1 MSSEYGGG
9 GREAYEKWFYRTY
22 PSGYDGNGYD
32 VDGYDWRGYDQR
44 GWDVNGYN
52 SYGRHISELQAN
64 GTFYE
69 TAEEKLYRLWTAKY
83 GEGGYNEN
91 GRNIDGYNQ
100 YGRTRRNDILHQQ
113 RQERAEE
120 EEREKQRA
128 IQYARE
134 VALSAMPLNMEVDK
148 RAKVPMSRRNNGSAA
163 MHIQA
168 GNRRGP
174 DGDWYRQGAN
184 GAWYDLNDGGISFY
198 SVWPENRRSPGGKG
212 NRGSRY
218 RGQRGVRISRSPNG
232 AAATRRSHPERGVR
246 MSTSPNGAA
255 ATRRF
260 HAERGIGSARSNSG
274 SPPDAS
280 RRYQN
285 QSMSGKGQPGKG
297 FFGKG
302 KGKGDQG
309 KGKGGKG
316 SHGKGSRGNRM

>member
-148 RAKVPMSRRNNGSAA
+148 RAKVSMSRRNNGSAA

-198 SVWPENRRSPGGKG
+198 SVWPENRHSPGGKGSPDGKGSPGGKG

-218 RGQRGVRISRSPNG
+218 RGQRGLRMSRSPNG
-232 AAATRRSHPERGVR
+232 AAATRRSHAQRGV
-246 MSTSPNGAA
+246 
-255 ATRRF
+255 
-260 HAERGIGSARSNSG
+260 GSSRSNSG

-280 RRYQN
+280 RYQN

-316 SHGKGSRGNRM
+316 KGSRGNRM